1 MEDPEDFASYQ
12 QDLNDLAA
20 ASTAYE
26 PVNYDQDFEY
36 PEEQSHKTSG
46 QNQ

>member
-1 MEDPEDFASYQ
+1 MEDPEDFTSYQ

-20 ASTAYE
+20 ASTTYK
-26 PVNYDQDFEY
+26 PVDYDQDFLY
-36 PEEQSHKTSG
+36 PEEQSHETSD